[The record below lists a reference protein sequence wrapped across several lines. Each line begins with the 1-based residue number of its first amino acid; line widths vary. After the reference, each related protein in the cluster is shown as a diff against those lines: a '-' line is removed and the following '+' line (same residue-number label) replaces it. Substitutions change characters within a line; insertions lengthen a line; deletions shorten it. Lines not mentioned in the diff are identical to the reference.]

1 MFARISNYVF
11 LIQKESQMKEN
22 IIDVLLYLFEN
33 YIDTEESH
41 KPDKNTLELELEQ
54 VGFQE
59 LEIHKALDWLEN
71 MTVVADQPLKRDT
84 SIRIFS
90 DKEMEWLDVECRGY
104 LLFLEQ
110 VGVLDVETR
119 EVVIERALAL
129 DADDFDLEQL
139 KWVVL
144 MVLFYQPGREAAF
157 AWMEDLVFEDMEAII
172 H

>member
-1 MFARISNYVF
+1 
-11 LIQKESQMKEN
+11 MKEN

-33 YIDTEESH
+33 YIDTEESQ
-41 KPDKNTLELELEQ
+41 KPDKDTIELELER

-71 MTVVADQPLKRDT
+71 MTVVAERPLKRDA
-84 SIRIFS
+84 SIRLFN
-90 DKEMEWLDVECRGY
+90 DNELERLDVECRGY

-119 EVVIERALAL
+119 EVVIERVLAL
-129 DADDFDLEQL
+129 ESEEIDLDQL

-144 MVLFYQPGREAAF
+144 MVLFYQPGREVAF
-157 AWMEDLVFEDMEAII
+157 AWMEDLVFEDVEAVI